1 MELWQNDGVKYSLQ
15 VWLCG
20 NHFINY
26 IYNASLDFYMKNYAS
41 KWIMQR
47 LTAVI
52 LIPLTFW
59 FVYQCVILSNYEY
72 DQIKSFFY
80 SKINASLFFILIIA
94 MLYHAKLGNETIVED
109 YVTSHNLKKITK
121 LTISA
126 LTYIFMILTTISLFF
141 ILIMSMLYHAKLGNE
156 TIVEDY
162 VTSYN
167 LKKIT
172 KFTISTLT
180 YLTMILT
187 TISLF
192 NIISS

>member
-1 MELWQNDGVKYSLQ
+1 LELWQNDGVKYSLQ
-15 VWLCG
+15 VWLRG

-109 YVTSHNLKKITK
+109 YVTSVNLKKITK
-121 LTISA
+121 LSISV
-126 LTYIFMILTTISLFF
+126 LTYSSMILTTISLF
-141 ILIMSMLYHAKLGNE
+141 Y
-156 TIVEDY
+156 IV
-162 VTSYN
+162 
-167 LKKIT
+167 
-172 KFTISTLT
+172 
-180 YLTMILT
+180 
-187 TISLF
+187 
-192 NIISS
+192 SS